1 MANTTA
7 RYHGRILIGA
17 LAILVAVAACK
28 GGGNGGSSATET
40 TTAETV
46 VAIDA
51 AAQIAEAT
59 PIDAAPPPPPPPKGC
74 ELVEHAH
81 ALYVVAACGAGELP
95 ADLTDDDKQ
104 TVAEQCKDLHE
115 EYAEY
120 KKEWL
125 DVAVPFLADIVPAT
139 IPEKVVYPFGGG
151 DLLTALATFPR
162 SPEITTVSL
171 EPSGDVRNI
180 GAVRD
185 EQLARA
191 LRKSHSAVRR
201 LMNTAWSVTDTLDA
215 VSWGGLPG
223 EIIMSFAALHVH
235 GYEPVSLRYFQFEDD
250 GSLDYIECDEM
261 PEVGYKKRRPKGEWR
276 HDKTILED
284 AFNNMEVQF
293 RKVGDTSAPVR
304 IHRHIAANLAN
315 DHLEKDGRVL
325 DHLEAKGDISAM
337 TKAAGYMLWME
348 MLDDFRDYLLAN
360 VKWMISD
367 TTGIPS
373 RYGQP
378 AGFEYETYGIWTAMY
393 RMYKNFRPKLQREMR
408 ELWASQPHR
417 ELPFRYGYWDTKKR
431 PSLMITRRPD

>member
-1 MANTTA
+1 VANTTV
-7 RYHGRILIGA
+7 RYVGIL
-17 LAILVAVAACK
+17 LAIAACK
-28 GGGNGGSSATET
+28 GGGNGNSGSTET
-40 TTAETV
+40 TTTDTTETAA
-46 VAIDA
+46 AIDA
-51 AAQIAEAT
+51 AVEVAKVA
-59 PIDAAPPPPPPPKGC
+59 PPDAAPPPPPPKGC
-74 ELVEHAH
+74 EMLEHAQ
-81 ALYVVAACGAGELP
+81 ALYAVAACGAGDLP
-95 ADLTDDDKQ
+95 ADLGDDDKE
-104 TVAEQCKDLHE
+104 TIEKQCKDLHD
-115 EYAEY
+115 EYSEY
-120 KKEWL
+120 KTNWL
-125 DVAVPFLADIVPAT
+125 DIATPYLANIVPDT
-139 IPEKVVYPFGGG
+139 IPQKVVYPFGGG
-151 DLLTALATFPR
+151 DLLTALATFPKI
-162 SPEITTVSL
+162 PEITTVSL

-180 GAVRD
+180 GEVRD
-185 EQLARA
+185 DKLASA
-191 LRKSHSAVRR
+191 LRKSHRAVRR
-201 LMNTAWSVTDTLDA
+201 LMNTAWSVTDTLDE

-223 EIIMSFAALHVH
+223 EMVMSFAALHVH
-235 GYEPVSLRYFQFEDD
+235 GFQPVSLRYFQFEDD

-284 AFNNMEVQF
+284 AFNNMEIQF
-293 RKVGDTSAPVR
+293 RPIGDDSAPVR

-325 DHLEAKGDISAM
+325 KHLQAKGDISAM

-348 MLDDFRDYLLAN
+348 MLDDFRDYMLAN

-393 RMYKNFRPKLQREMR
+393 HMYKGFRQHMQKEMR

-431 PSLMITRRPD
+431 SSLMITRRAE